1 MPVKPLQFLLCFLV
15 PSVIFLHGAEDSPVF
30 VIQNQPA
37 PASAAILPA
46 THRSASATL
55 PDGRVVTT
63 SLDGTELTVRIG
75 EADAQVIDP
84 HASRECPPALASF
97 ADGSA
102 LLVWRGH
109 GKDGLRDLR
118 YARFDEGAWQPAA
131 ILSHDG
137 WRTES
142 DPINE
147 GPALHARGPHVAV
160 AWFTTDGGPRI
171 NVSTSANAGI
181 QWLMPVRVD
190 DITPIGR
197 VSIVLLDDGAQL
209 VSWVERVDEHHL
221 ILLRRVSPRNT
232 LSVPVQLARLST
244 DPGHPRLTLLKDG
257 DATPAQLLL
266 TYTEGK
272 TPITRLI
279 TLPTAA
285 SLAEAEACDC
295 DPRPEE
301 LRGYALSGKITAT
314 DTKAGT
320 ITLTHGDIPG
330 VMKTATTAFKA
341 APDLLAAAKPG
352 QRVFARTER
361 IGPDWWLFN
370 IRPLAT
376 P

>member
-37 PASAAILPA
+37 PAGAATLPA
-46 THRSASATL
+46 SGQSTRATL

-63 SLDGTELTVRIG
+63 SLDGAALTVRLG
-75 EADAQVIDP
+75 EAAAQVIDP

-131 ILSHDG
+131 MLSHDD

-142 DPINE
+142 DPFDE

-160 AWFTTDGGPRI
+160 AWFTAADGPRI
-171 NVSTSANAGI
+171 NVSTSSNAGI

-190 DITPIGR
+190 DVTPIGR
-197 VSIVLLDDGAQL
+197 VSLVLLDDGAQL
-209 VSWVERVDEHHL
+209 VSWVERADEHYL
-221 ILLRRVSPRNT
+221 ILLRRVSPRST
-232 LSVPVQLARLST
+232 LSVPVQLARLTT
-244 DPGHPRLTLLKDG
+244 DPGHPRLTLVKDG

-266 TYTEGK
+266 AYTERNA
-272 TPITRLI
+272 PLARLI
-279 TLPTAA
+279 TLPSPA

-301 LRGYALSGKITAT
+301 LRGYALRGKITGVDA
-314 DTKAGT
+314 KART

-341 APDLLAAAKPG
+341 APNLIAAAKPG

-361 IGPDWWLFN
+361 IGPDWCLFN